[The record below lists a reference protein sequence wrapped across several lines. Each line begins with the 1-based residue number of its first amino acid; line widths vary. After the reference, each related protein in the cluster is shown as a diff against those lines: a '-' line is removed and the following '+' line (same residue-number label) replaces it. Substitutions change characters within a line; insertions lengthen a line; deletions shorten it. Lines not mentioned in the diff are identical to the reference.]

1 MQAHNPQKNVRGVLK
16 IYDFSMWKKMR
27 GNQRFMSSPFDGSK
41 NMLVPYFTGQ
51 HLTLVHFGLFK
62 FFRQIN
68 LYYICI
74 YSLLQDLKFKY
85 IVTM

>member
-1 MQAHNPQKNVRGVLK
+1 MQDDNVSDQFMGMGLNAGTQSSKKNVRGVLK

-68 LYYICI
+68 L
-74 YSLLQDLKFKY
+74 
-85 IVTM
+85 